1 MLTGKFPRCLE
12 VVEDGLK
19 KQLSGR
25 GPDFVLEFENRKSEF
40 TA

>member
-1 MLTGKFPRCLE
+1 MLTGKFTRCLE

-19 KQLSGR
+19 KRLSAL
-25 GPDFVLEFENRKSEF
+25 GPDLVLEFGNHKSEF